1 MLLQKSLTCRDKDML
16 PLKDILV
23 VDLSQFLSAPSAT
36 LRLADLGARVI
47 KVERP
52 ETGDIC
58 RQLYVS
64 NVMLNGESSVFRAIN
79 RNKESFQADLKSED
93 DKSKVLKLIAKADVL
108 VHNFRPGV
116 IERLGLDYETV
127 KAINPSIVY
136 GEISGYG
143 SEGPWA
149 AKPGQDLLL
158 QSLSGVTWLSGNA
171 NKGPV
176 PMGIAIAD
184 ILAGSHLAQGILAAL
199 VKRIKSNT
207 GSKVSVSMLESILD
221 FQFETITT
229 YYHDGG
235 APTMRTASNNAHA
248 YLGAPYG
255 VYETQNGH
263 FALAMGAIPMLGE
276 LLSCPALANYPEPD
290 SWFTQR
296 DEIKDI
302 LAKHIQTQS
311 TEHWLSILEPADIWC
326 ADVLSWDKLF
336 AHDGFKA
343 LEMIQNVKM
352 GDGFEYQTTR
362 CPIKIDGEF
371 LRSSIGSPA
380 IGEHTKAILSELENS

>member
-1 MLLQKSLTCRDKDML
+1 MPLLKSLTCRDKDML

-79 RNKESFQADLKSED
+79 RNKESFQANLKTED
-93 DKSKVLKLIAKADVL
+93 DKNKVLKLIAKADVL

-116 IERLGLDYETV
+116 IERLGLDYDTV

-149 AKPGQDLLL
+149 KKPGQDLLL

-171 NKGPV
+171 DKGPV

-235 APTMRTASNNAHA
+235 EPTVRTASNNAHA

-263 FALAMGAIPMLGE
+263 LALAMGAIPVLGE
-276 LLSCPALANYPEPD
+276 LLSCKALTEYPEPD

-302 LAKHIQTQS
+302 LAKHLQTQS

-343 LEMIQNVKM
+343 LQMIQNVKM

-362 CPIKIDGEF
+362 CPIKIDGEY
-371 LRSSIGSPA
+371 LTSSLGSPS
-380 IGEHTKAILSELENS
+380 IGEHTAKILSEL